1 MMEDLRPL
9 GTGQGPGKLSQLL
22 RLMGAFGYCTTWAV
36 EGHVDEP
43 AEKFG
48 IDEPPNREAACGAAW
63 YLINRTS
70 ELLATMQDCMGIAWI
85 REIRVSV
92 FRLKSHFPVT
102 DGRGED
108 VAEKLA
114 LRYYKNHM
122 GEANEVT
129 YKLLLLKEDLERVGG
144 IEGWYEPEIGKWLT
158 NTEAR
163 EKLTNALV
171 GIWSEETCKSRLSVM
186 GGSGELETN
195 GKTGT
200 DRLFSAEGIDLLI
213 FKKRIERAKKDKKT
227 DERNVEQERGNFTL
241 AELKRLNGR

>member
-1 MMEDLRPL
+1 MMEDLKPL

-43 AEKFG
+43 AERFG

-63 YLINRTS
+63 YLISRTS
-70 ELLATMQDCMGIAWI
+70 ELLGTMQDCMGIAWI

-92 FRLKSHFPVT
+92 FRLKTHFPVT

-114 LRYYKNHM
+114 LRYYRDHM

-144 IEGWYEPEIGKWLT
+144 IEGWYEPEIGKWLKQSRAAQLLAEA
-158 NTEAR
+158 TESGNKR
-163 EKLTNALV
+163 TYV
-171 GIWSEETCKSRLSVM
+171 SRLSEGTPICGVTI
-186 GGSGELETN
+186 ETN
-195 GKTGT
+195 GVKGT
-200 DRLFSAEGIDLLI
+200 DIRYSMVSIGNAIFALQLKEFSTKESEKEINEKLKASKE
-213 FKKRIERAKKDKKT
+213 KKR
-227 DERNVEQERGNFTL
+227 L
-241 AELKRLNGR
+241 